1 MKGRQ
6 KPTIQ
11 AATCAVSADVVYMYD
26 HESEL
31 EMGMG
36 DGDGDVK
43 LVYLRLRLRYL
54 QNSCEVISFGSNQKI
69 RIGWRT
75 GLVFNP

>member
-43 LVYLRLRLRYL
+43 LV
-54 QNSCEVISFGSNQKI
+54 
-69 RIGWRT
+69 
-75 GLVFNP
+75 